1 MAAVSEMFKAATGS
15 CSYPYQT
22 EFATGDDLPAL
33 VSVPTGRGKRA
44 AVVLGWRRRRRF
56 ATPEVRVAS
65 CYPASV
71 ASGTG
76 TNLAE
81 VDIVGN
87 VSA

>member
-1 MAAVSEMFKAATGS
+1 VTFFAHSENSAGIKHDLVEHLKSVAQLAGK
-15 CSYPYQT
+15 
-22 EFATGDDLPAL
+22 FAEKFG
-33 VSVPTGRGKRA
+33 A
-44 AVVLGWRRRRRF
+44 AVVLGWRRRRRS

-87 VSA
+87 VST